1 MTVGFACVFPNE
13 ELRLSRVCTQGGIGT
28 ARLFPANLLPV
39 DFLSSAK
46 PTPMSESR
54 LLLKHSG
61 FPILCS
67 FPVDRKVL
75 LFPVYILDFMYVFR
89 FLSTRGDSRVLTLI
103 PCVELDHLGASPFIQ
118 GPANLFVPAALASLQ
133 RCLSAGVPL
142 RWFSA

>member
-1 MTVGFACVFPNE
+1 MVVAPVQWVSNIVLVSGGPQSASV
-13 ELRLSRVCTQGGIGT
+13 SRVQ
-28 ARLFPANLLPV
+28 
-39 DFLSSAK
+39 
-46 PTPMSESR
+46 
-54 LLLKHSG
+54 
-61 FPILCS
+61 
-67 FPVDRKVL
+67 
-75 LFPVYILDFMYVFR
+75 ILDFMYVFR

>member
-1 MTVGFACVFPNE
+1 MANSAAMTVGFACAFPNE

-67 FPVDRKVL
+67 FPMDRKVI
-75 LFPVYILDFMYVFR
+75 LFPVLYTGFWISWGEGER
-89 FLSTRGDSRVLTLI
+89 LI
-103 PCVELDHLGASPFIQ
+103 
-118 GPANLFVPAALASLQ
+118 ALE
-133 RCLSAGVPL
+133 P
-142 RWFSA
+142 W